1 MEGYPTPWGL
11 IIGMTIATLSFLLI
25 IIGLALKARQKKVVS
40 GIEAMSGTIAVVQ
53 DDFENQGWVKLGG
66 VLWQAHSSLPLKKG
80 QHVEVIRCE
89 GLTLIV
95 GLPHQKGDK
104 HV

>member
-1 MEGYPTPWGL
+1 MDL
-11 IIGMTIATLSFLLI
+11 IIGITIATLSFLLI

-40 GIEAMSGTIAVVQ
+40 GIEAMVGTIAVVQ
-53 DDFENQGWVKLGG
+53 DDFEGQGWVKLGG
-66 VLWQAHSSLPLKKG
+66 VLWQAHSPLPLKKG
-80 QHVEVIRCE
+80 QNIEVVRCE

-95 GLPHQKGDK
+95 RPPRQKGDK